1 MQQLAVAVV
10 EHFRKVIAVA
20 ELLDIV
26 FLGLAQDPVI
36 DQIKNDVPEIFGGS
50 DAPVIE
56 DRDGHGAKAIE
67 EKFPDAGEQFFTAD
81 VAGAAVF
88 SLRVGHGLHDKQI
101 CPFPVARISIMDSFD
116 YHFEMLSHNDFYIN
130 TPKNRKANIY
140 TKFFS
145 CIFSKPKKHELLFPE
160 TYA

>member
-1 MQQLAVAVV
+1 MQLLAVAVV

-26 FLGLAQDPVI
+26 FLGLAQNPVI
-36 DQIKNDVPEIFGGS
+36 DQIKNDVPEIFGRS

-56 DRDGHGAKAIE
+56 DRDGHGAESLDE
-67 EKFPDAGEQFFTAD
+67 EFPDAGEQFFTAD
-81 VAGAAVF
+81 VAGSAIF
-88 SLRVGHGLHDKQI
+88 SLRVGHGLHDEQI

-130 TPKNRKANIY
+130 TPKNKKANIY
-140 TKFFS
+140 IKFFLK
-145 CIFSKPKKHELLFPE
+145 FFKTEKRGLLFPG
-160 TYA
+160 TLT